1 MCLILFIYSKNL
13 LKMSKNFKSTKGQKV
28 ACSQCGWHGHRASM
42 SMHWQDAH
50 RAKMDQFKSK
60 QRWVPISNSTK
71 LEIKCKHY
79 IIIFWLNIIIV
90 CTVETYKSWQGKS
103 LQNFKLLLFFGDF
116 CRHINRYDFFGS
128 IFCFIFRCYF
138 FTNYGVFLC
147 KKNKYKNKIN
157 SLWGF

>member
-103 LQNFKLLLFFGDF
+103 LQNFKLL
-116 CRHINRYDFFGS
+116 RFFGS
-128 IFCFIFRCYF
+128 IFDSTHLTLQIWLCVDLTFLFFIAISSQITAF
-138 FTNYGVFLC
+138 
-147 KKNKYKNKIN
+147 KKIN
-157 SLWGF
+157 K